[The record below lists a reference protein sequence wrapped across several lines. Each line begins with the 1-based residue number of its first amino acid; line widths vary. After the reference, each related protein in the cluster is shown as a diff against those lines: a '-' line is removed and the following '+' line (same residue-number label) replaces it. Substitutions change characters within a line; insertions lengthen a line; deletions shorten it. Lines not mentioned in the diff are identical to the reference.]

1 MDHILKDDLKEQ
13 IDEVLDQLNDR
24 EKAVIRMRFGLMDDE
39 SDRTLEEIEKSLMS
53 LEKE

>member
-24 EKAVIRMRFGLMDDE
+24 EKAVICIVFWFNG
-39 SDRTLEEIEKSLMS
+39 
-53 LEKE
+53 